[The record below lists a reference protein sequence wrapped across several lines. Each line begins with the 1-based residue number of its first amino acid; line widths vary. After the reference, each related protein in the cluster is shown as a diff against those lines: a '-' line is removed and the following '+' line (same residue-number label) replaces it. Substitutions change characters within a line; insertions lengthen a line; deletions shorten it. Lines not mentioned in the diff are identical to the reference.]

1 MLVDYKGERFRVSE
15 RTYEQLQIEYPER
28 AAKLKIIKEAEDY
41 YNLDKLIELIEP
53 STNKTKETIIKNYI
67 YANDKYEDAVMECN
81 SDDMEKYYGAKEM
94 TRRIGLDLIHYDP
107 EKHPEEIREIEKE
120 LEQKEKEYQE
130 WLKNFR
136 ESGFV
141 GGK

>member
-1 MLVDYKGERFRVSE
+1 
-15 RTYEQLQIEYPER
+15 
-28 AAKLKIIKEAEDY
+28 
-41 YNLDKLIELIEP
+41 
-53 STNKTKETIIKNYI
+53 
-67 YANDKYEDAVMECN
+67 
-81 SDDMEKYYGAKEM
+81 MEKYFGAKEM
-94 TRRIGLDLIHYDP
+94 VRKIGIDLIHYDP

-136 ESGFV
+136 ESGFI